1 MNLPPPSPVAPA
13 LTIPKPARVELRS
26 PWTRFQARRALL
38 GAFAVGVALDLASHT
53 HMIGVAGALAMLL
66 TIGALLFVGV
76 AHRAASVPLGL
87 AAALVPWLVLRASP
101 WLIAPDFVAIGLLVL
116 AATRA
121 GSDQVTKW
129 LDVCRRLGHASIAGI
144 ETLDDGPRAV
154 VAAFKGRRGLN
165 WKALG
170 RGLGVGVPLAGIVL
184 ALLASGDRFFQGMLG
199 LDGPATGLDHL
210 FLIPFFAALWFPLV
224 VAARRRTV
232 ADTAAAPTAV
242 APNRFGRIEV
252 VTLLAS
258 VAAVEFLYVLSLV
271 VAAIGGKEY
280 VARTT
285 GLTYADYARS
295 GFFQLVAVALIV
307 MVLLFSCLGALHRE
321 RSRLAIALALV
332 IAASTATMAI
342 VSVLRLLTYRDVFG
356 LTMLR
361 YMTTV
366 TATWLAIAMV
376 IIGVALLFHRVE
388 RVLIIAILIS
398 AYGTLVAVNIAN
410 PEVAVAREN
419 IGRAANAELDES
431 YLTRLS
437 DDAVPTLLASNRTY
451 LVDTIC
457 ARPETQDD
465 WSWNRA
471 RAASHRAR
479 QTHCPARP

>member
-13 LTIPKPARVELRS
+13 LTIPKPARIELRS
-26 PWTRFQARRALL
+26 PWTRFQARRALI
-38 GAFAVGVALDLASHT
+38 GAMVVGVALDLASHT
-53 HMIGVAGALAMLL
+53 HMIGVAGGIAMLIM
-66 TIGALLFVGV
+66 IGALLFVGV
-76 AHRAASVPLGL
+76 THRAAAVPLGL
-87 AAALVPWLVLRASP
+87 AAALVPWLVLRTSP
-101 WLIAPDFVAIGLLVL
+101 WLIAPDFIAIGLLVL

-144 ETLDDGPRAV
+144 EALEDGPRSV
-154 VAAFKGRRGLN
+154 VAAFKSRRGLN

-170 RGLGVGVPLAGIVL
+170 RGLGIGLPLAGIVL

-199 LDGPATGLDHL
+199 LDGPVTGLDHL

-224 VAARRRTV
+224 VAARRRATPTGP
-232 ADTAAAPTAV
+232 DAPSPASG
-242 APNRFGRIEV
+242 RFGRIEV

-258 VAAVEFLYVLSLV
+258 VAAVEFLYVVSLV

-285 GLTYADYARS
+285 GLTYANYARS
-295 GFFQLVAVALIV
+295 GFFQLVAVALIA
-307 MVLLFSCLGALHRE
+307 MVLLFTCRGALRRE
-321 RSRLAIALALV
+321 RSRLALALALL
-332 IAASTATMAI
+332 IAASTATMAL

-465 WSWNRA
+465 WSWNHA
-471 RAASHRAR
+471 RAAAHNAR
-479 QTHCPARP
+479 QTHCPTRP